1 MNQNR
6 AFLISIYFI
15 SGFFWGG
22 GVNSKPKKSRGFEFQ
37 IFN

>member
-15 SGFFWGG
+15 SGFFFG
-22 GVNSKPKKSRGFEFQ
+22 GVNSKPKKSRGFEFE

>member
-15 SGFFWGG
+15 SGFFLR